1 MIADLYDVDPSKLTG
16 DPVMF
21 AQILGNPERIRRAE
35 QNIAEARRP
44 SLKAV
49 RECPRQE
56 SNLRTWFRKP
66 LL

>member
-1 MIADLYDVDPSKLTG
+1 
-16 DPVMF
+16 MF